1 MKKISVIIKGVAPLL
16 QNRFP
21 IEDYGANK
29 SRAKKKV
36 YVPEDEA
43 KKSLY
48 QNEQIG
54 IYEPSEHILASMIKA
69 GTKFLF
75 EGKKTYKDIISTSVL
90 VEPECIPLTTNK
102 PYIIDSRPVV
112 IGRARIVRSRP
123 RFEDWQLEFT
133 ITILDEQN
141 ISPSIIKEILDVS
154 GNSGIGDYR
163 PRFGRFQVIK
173 FEEIK

>member
-1 MKKISVIIKGVAPLL
+1 MKKIDVVIKGIAPLL

-21 IEDYGANK
+21 IEDYGINK
-29 SRAKKKV
+29 SRAKRKV
-36 YVPEDEA
+36 YVPEEEA

-48 QNEQIG
+48 QNEDIG
-54 IYEPSEHILASMIKA
+54 IYEPSEHLLASLIKSA
-69 GTKFLF
+69 TKFIF
-75 EGKKTYKDIISTSVL
+75 EGKKTYKDIISTSIL
-90 VEPECIPLTTNK
+90 VEPECIPLITSK
-102 PYIIDSRPVV
+102 PYIIDKRPVV

-141 ISPSIIKEILDVS
+141 ISPNTLKEILEMA

-163 PRFGRFQVIK
+163 PRFGRFQVTQFK
-173 FEEIK
+173 EE